1 MGSAPSKQQNSNC
14 MKTRLRISKM
24 KRSLLL
30 ALAGVLVVLF
40 SAFELNYFEVSKHL
54 DIFANVYREVNLYY
68 VDDVEPGTLM
78 ESAIEGMLESLDPYT
93 NYYPENKI
101 EDLRLQTTGQYGG
114 IGASIRKIQEYVVI
128 VQPYKGFPADN
139 AGLKPGDILI
149 KVDEKDLKDLNTE
162 EVSSLL
168 KGAPGTSFNL
178 TVKRGD
184 ATLKKKII
192 REEVQLKSVPYFGI
206 VDDGIGYITLTSF
219 TDKASKEIIEALDS
233 LKASYDLKG
242 IVLDLRG
249 NPGGLLP
256 EAINVTNIFIDRGKE
271 VVSTRGKSKEMDKK
285 YFTLN
290 DAKDTEIPVAVLIN
304 RSSASASEIVS
315 GSMQDYDRG
324 VVIGQRSFGK
334 GLVQQ
339 TRKLTYNSQMKV
351 TIAKYYTASGR
362 CIQAINYGE
371 RDENGSVKRVPDSLR
386 TPFQTVNGRTVYDGA
401 GVDPDVALEPKELPN
416 ILISLVQSALIFDF
430 ANRYAEQQP
439 NPPAMGAFEL
449 SDAEYQDFVAFLDG
463 KEYSYSTRTEKIIK
477 ELQQTATAEKY
488 TELEEDIN
496 HMKAL
501 LKASKAGD
509 LQRHRADIQ
518 KFLEEEIA
526 ARYHYQEGRIAQS
539 LGKDPEVLEAI
550 AILKDSVRYKSILSV
565 EK

>member
-1 MGSAPSKQQNSNC
+1 
-14 MKTRLRISKM
+14 MKIRLQISKM
-24 KRSLLL
+24 KRTLFL
-30 ALAGVLVVLF
+30 ALAGGLVVLF

-114 IGASIRKIQEYVVI
+114 IGASIRKIKDYIVI

-139 AGLKPGDILI
+139 AGLKPGDILL
-149 KVDEKDLKDLNTE
+149 KVDEKDLKNLNTE

-168 KGAPGTSFNL
+168 KGAPGTSFTL
-178 TVKRGD
+178 TIKRGE
-184 ATLKKKII
+184 TNLKKKIT
-192 REEVQLKSVPYFGI
+192 REEVQIKSVPYFGVI
-206 VDDGIGYITLTSF
+206 DDGIGYITLTSF

-233 LKASYDLKG
+233 LKASHDLKG

-271 VVSTRGKSKEMDKK
+271 VVSTRGKAKEMDKK

-304 RSSASASEIVS
+304 RTSASASEIVS

-371 RDENGSVKRVPDSLR
+371 RDENGSIKRVPDSLR

-430 ANRYAEQQP
+430 ANRYAEQHP
-439 NPPAMGAFEL
+439 NPPAIGAFEL
-449 SDAEYQDFVAFLDG
+449 SNADYQSFVAFLDG
-463 KEYSYSTRTEKIIK
+463 KEYSYDTRTEKIIK

-488 TELEEDIN
+488 TELEADIN

-501 LKASKAGD
+501 LKASKADD

-550 AILKDSVRYKSILSV
+550 SILKDPVRYKSILSV

>member
-1 MGSAPSKQQNSNC
+1 
-14 MKTRLRISKM
+14 M

>member
-1 MGSAPSKQQNSNC
+1 